1 MKGDTVKRLFFAGTL
16 ILLGLSLASPATA
29 ASQVVYSGID
39 VWSTRGDGLTFTD
52 FKFEPIPAGFF
63 CANSAPFEGRIAFGG
78 APIAT
83 GEGYELK
90 KTDTIVLRLDDAVFD
105 KRGRA
110 ATRIQVRALSLVS
123 TAPIRTSCGQFNVKA
138 VLDGE
143 QPVTR
148 MRIFRENEAGGF
160 FVAPLAL
167 NVKLLF
173 TSVGRP
179 NARPLELKQSV
190 RFNNNPRQPWSGEA
204 GGRAFVHED
213 AVKVDTDGDG
223 TPDTSLPGTSNF
235 VAGLGAR
242 TKYVIY
248 NCHWTTDEYGM
259 EKRHCYGM
267 DP

>member
-1 MKGDTVKRLFFAGTL
+1 MKRVFFVGA
-16 ILLGLSLASPATA
+16 LLALSLTLPATA
-29 ASQVVYSGID
+29 APDIVYSGID
-39 VWSTRGDGLTFTD
+39 VWTTRGDGRTFTD

-63 CANSAPFEGRIAFGG
+63 CANSAPFEGRITFQGV
-78 APIAT
+78 PIAT

-90 KTDTIVLRLDDAVFD
+90 RTDTIVHRLDDAMFD

-110 ATRIQVRALSLVS
+110 ATRIQVRALSLAS
-123 TAPIRTSCGQFNVKA
+123 MAPIQTSCGQFNVKT

-148 MRIFRENEAGGF
+148 MRIFRENEKGGF
-160 FVAPLAL
+160 FIAPLAL
-167 NVKLLF
+167 TVKLLF
-173 TSVGRP
+173 TPVNRP
-179 NARPLELKQSV
+179 NARPLVLKQNV
-190 RFNNNPRQPWSGEA
+190 RFNNNTPQPWSGEA
-204 GGRAFVHED
+204 GGRAFVHETP
-213 AVKVDTDGDG
+213 VKVDTDGDG

-235 VAGLGAR
+235 AAGLGAQ
-242 TKYVIY
+242 TKVAINY